1 MICESAFGHL
11 IQGTSET
18 MTNRRD
24 FLKKTATITSALALP
39 ASWSA
44 GLLAQQ
50 LLPRRPIPGTSDSL
64 PVIGLGKSTVFRK
77 NDVPG
82 TTALIK
88 LFHEKGGAYVDC
100 SGDSRFVVARA
111 ASSLGIGSDLFLG
124 TYFNGDDERAMRQNI
139 QHLLE
144 ITGKKQLDLVQS
156 YPEFAEPNW
165 NMFRKWKEEGLTKFI
180 GVARHHQSYY
190 DTMMKMM
197 ATDTVGF
204 LQVNYSPLETEADK
218 QVLPMALDKGVAVTI
233 NRPFINGDFF
243 ARVRGHELPAWA
255 AEFDCKSW
263 AQFSL
268 KFILSNPAVTCVL
281 TETANPKHA
290 LDNIG
295 AGFGRLPDEKTRL
308 RMVQYLKNL

>member
-1 MICESAFGHL
+1 MASL
-11 IQGTSET
+11 
-18 MTNRRD
+18 
-24 FLKKTATITSALALP
+24 LALP
-39 ASWSA
+39 ASLSA

-64 PVIGLGKSTVFRK
+64 PVIGLGNSNAFRQ

-82 TTALIK
+82 STALIR

-100 SGDSRFVVARA
+100 SGDSRFVVANV
-111 ASSLGIGSDLFLG
+111 ASSLDIGNDLFLG
-124 TYFNGDDERAMRQNI
+124 TYFTGDDELTMRGNI
-139 QHLLE
+139 QRLLE
-144 ITGKKQLDLVQS
+144 ITRKKQLDLVHS

-165 NMFRKWKEEGLTKFI
+165 NIFRKWKEEGLTKYI
-180 GVARHHQSYY
+180 GVARHLESYY
-190 DTMMKMM
+190 ETMMKMM
-197 ATDTVGF
+197 ETGTVDF
-204 LQVNYSPLETEADK
+204 LQVNYSPLETAAER

-233 NRPFINGDFF
+233 NRPFINGEFF
-243 ARVRGHELPAWA
+243 SRVRGYELPAWA

-281 TETANPKHA
+281 TETVNPKHA

-295 AGFGRLPDEKTRL
+295 AGFGRMPDEKTRQ
-308 RMVQYLKNL
+308 RMVQYLKDL

>member
-1 MICESAFGHL
+1 
-11 IQGTSET
+11 

-24 FLKKTATITSALALP
+24 FIRKTATITSALALP

-50 LLPRRPIPGTSDSL
+50 LLPRRPIPGTSESL
-64 PVIGLGKSTVFRK
+64 PVIGLGNSTVFQK

-82 TTALIK
+82 STALIK
-88 LFHEKGGAYVDC
+88 LFQENGGAYVDC
-100 SGDSRFVVARA
+100 MGNSRFVVANV
-111 ASSLGIGSDLFLG
+111 ASSLGIGSELFLG
-124 TYFNGDDERAMRQNI
+124 TYFSGNDERVMRENI
-139 QHLLE
+139 QRLLE

-156 YPEFAEPNW
+156 YPEYAEPNW
-165 NMFRKWKEEGLTKFI
+165 DMFRKWKEEGLTKYI
-180 GVARHHQSYY
+180 GVARHHESFYE
-190 DTMMKMM
+190 TMMKMM
-197 ATDTVGF
+197 ATGTVDF
-204 LQVNYSPLETEADK
+204 LQVNYSPLEAAAEK
-218 QVLPMALDKGVAVTI
+218 QVLPMALDKGIAVTI

-243 ARVRGHELPAWA
+243 TRVRGHELPAWA

-295 AGFGRLPDEKTRL
+295 AGFGRLPDEKTRQ
-308 RMVQYLKNL
+308 RMVQYIKDL